1 MVPMMREGDKVKEI
15 AKALASAIVREA
27 VWATY
32 DAMLGI
38 AERVIEQELDRSLRG
53 EEDGLFYEI
62 MWGEEG
68 EFCGY
73 SAPPK

>member
-1 MVPMMREGDKVKEI
+1 MMSDEDKVREA

-32 DAMLGI
+32 DAMLEI
-38 AERVIEQELDRSLRG
+38 AEKVIEQELDRSLRG

-68 EFCGY
+68 EFY
-73 SAPPK
+73 TAP